1 MTDLSKLLTPLHPD
15 LRKELEAHAILKEV
29 PQGTEILREGQYVK
43 VIPIVLEGL
52 IKVFS
57 RHEEKELL
65 LNKNCA
71 LFITMNPTYTGRTE
85 LPDNIKNLFRPVSM
99 MIPDS

>member
-1 MTDLSKLLTPLHPD
+1 MALN
-15 LRKELEAHAILKEV
+15 KEV
-29 PQGTEILREGQYVK
+29 
-43 VIPIVLEGL
+43 
-52 IKVFS
+52 FDF
-57 RHEEKELL
+57 EEKELL

>member
-1 MTDLSKLLTPLHPD
+1 
-15 LRKELEAHAILKEV
+15 LEAVALNKEV
-29 PQGTEILREGQYVK
+29 
-43 VIPIVLEGL
+43 
-52 IKVFS
+52 FDF
-57 RHEEKELL
+57 EEKELL